1 MNELS
6 NHDHSRFMTR
16 TNHTVGRVSGMGHEA
31 AGRNVNKGIMKEA
44 VVIQMTWPGAP
55 TIYYGDEIGMVG
67 WTDPDNRR
75 TFPWGKED
83 WELVEFHRDMIRLR
97 KHISCLRHGSY
108 RQLQSGAHLIVY
120 GRFNLENQAVVV
132 VNNSREERDLSIPVW
147 TVGIRDGEI
156 TRVMQTWKEGY
167 NVGRLKWNVEGGR
180 LQVKI
185 PAVCAMVFAAGRWEE

>member
-1 MNELS
+1 
-6 NHDHSRFMTR
+6 
-16 TNHTVGRVSGMGHEA
+16 
-31 AGRNVNKGIMKEA
+31 MKEA

-167 NVGRLKWNVEGGR
+167 NVGHLKWNVEGGR